1 MIQLAKEK
9 TREVNFHT
17 PTYIGSLR
25 KAGKYAKALNAKVT
39 EQLETCNKADTTLV
53 ATLKEIAT
61 EANVLRLEANTHV
74 ASRDR
79 DRYLYHVHGADAVK
93 NAHEQCV
100 DALTD
105 SYSEILRKHQDICK
119 RYGI

>member
-9 TREVNFHT
+9 THEVNFHT

-25 KAGKYAKALNAKVT
+25 KVGKYAKALNAKAT
-39 EQLETCNKADTTLV
+39 EQLETCNEADTTLV
-53 ATLKEIAT
+53 ATLKEVAT
-61 EANVLRLEANTHV
+61 ESNVLRLEANTYV
-74 ASRDR
+74 ASHDR
-79 DRYLYHVHGADAVK
+79 DRYIYHIHGADAVK

-100 DALTD
+100 DALAGT
-105 SYSEILRKHQDICK
+105 YSEILRKHQDICK

>member
-9 TREVNFHT
+9 THEVNFRT

-25 KAGKYAKALNAKVT
+25 KAGKYAKALNAKAT
-39 EQLETCNKADTTLV
+39 EQLETCNEADTTLV
-53 ATLKEIAT
+53 ATLKEVAT
-61 EANVLRLEANTHV
+61 EANVLRLEANTYV
-74 ASRDR
+74 ASHDR
-79 DRYLYHVHGADAVK
+79 DRYIYHIHGADAVK

-100 DALTD
+100 DALAGT
-105 SYSEILRKHQDICK
+105 YSEILRKHQDICK